1 MAQSLTLLTS
11 ITTFV
16 QKGHFGTDWINIYGY
31 HNKDF
36 IAQYYGSEYTNFTIY
51 LQELPEG
58 HQVDYQVQALI
69 GYEGRTYI
77 GPYPQPIV
85 IGEESDWSS
94 TLTLIFTKNESAVT
108 YASNIN
114 DSPYPS
120 LPVYSPE
127 STPTPTV
134 PESSPVIILCLF
146 VAILV
151 VAVIAVKKKS
161 FYP

>member
-1 MAQSLTLLTS
+1 
-11 ITTFV
+11 V
-16 QKGHFGTDWINIYGY
+16 
-31 HNKDF
+31 
-36 IAQYYGSEYTNFTIY
+36 E
-51 LQELPEG
+51 
-58 HQVDYQVQALI
+58 ALI

-77 GPYPQPIV
+77 GPYPQPII

-127 STPTPTV
+127 PTPTPTV
-134 PESSPVIILCLF
+134 PESSLAIILCVF
-146 VAILV
+146 VAVPV
-151 VAVIAVKKKS
+151 VAVMALKKKS
-161 FYP
+161 SNP